1 MTSGHLLS
9 CFREEGPVRLPI
21 KDHLEGLIGHD
32 HFRRPYDLGPEDPEG
47 LKVAVPCYAL
57 AKPVPHGHRNGCP
70 VNSHDPI
77 TRNLVQL
84 ESRHVLGKAG
94 RADVHVAVGLEE
106 LGDVPACL
114 GPVLRI
120 IAPDEEEEG
129 NPH

>member
-1 MTSGHLLS
+1 MVTGM
-9 CFREEGPVRLPI
+9 V
-21 KDHLEGLIGHD
+21 
-32 HFRRPYDLGPEDPEG
+32 
-47 LKVAVPCYAL
+47 VPSTL
-57 AKPVPHGHRNGCP
+57 M
-70 VNSHDPI
+70 I
-77 TRNLVQL
+77 Q
-84 ESRHVLGKAG
+84 RHVLGKPG